1 MSEDSLPAA
10 HIKRLVKHKLS
21 ELMAEHGRDAK
32 GNVPE
37 GHVQKE
43 ALAAFNESAK
53 IFIHYLTATANEFCR
68 DGKRQTISVDDV
80 FRAIEETEFEEFIEP
95 LKQAVEGARSLRFSS
110 VRLICV
116 SFKKRSS
123 RALLIPHGA
132 LTVYTCLLY
141 TCDSADDG

>member
-37 GHVQKE
+37 GHVQR

-53 IFIHYLTATANEFCR
+53 IFIHNRMYR
-68 DGKRQTISVDDV
+68 
-80 FRAIEETEFEEFIEP
+80 
-95 LKQAVEGARSLRFSS
+95 
-110 VRLICV
+110 
-116 SFKKRSS
+116 
-123 RALLIPHGA
+123 
-132 LTVYTCLLY
+132 
-141 TCDSADDG
+141 